1 MAALI
6 RRLRGLRAQSGFTM
20 VELLISMVVMV
31 TVVTSLTTLFVSGS
45 KAEVDMNRR
54 FEAQEQARVAI
65 DRLRREVHCADL
77 VTVTSASNI
86 TLRLPAHCPTATG
99 GAVTNVVW
107 DLQSA
112 GTNRYRLRRASV
124 TIGDYITNSSVF
136 SYTAQSST
144 TLAKLNVDLRVNRNP
159 IEGWKQWRLRTDIV
173 LRNSL
178 RQ

>member
-1 MAALI
+1 MSRLT
-6 RRLRGLRAQSGFTM
+6 RRLRALRGQSGFTM
-20 VELLISMVVMV
+20 IELLISMVVMV

-77 VTVTSASNI
+77 VTVSSASNVTI
-86 TLRLPAHCPTATG
+86 RLPSHCPTATG
-99 GAVTNVVW
+99 GAVTSVVW
-107 DLQSA
+107 DVQSVA
-112 GTNRYRLRRASV
+112 TNRYRLRRGGV
-124 TIGDYITNSSVF
+124 TIADYITNASVF
-136 SYTAQSST
+136 SYTAQSTT
-144 TLAKLNVDLRVNRNP
+144 TLAKLHVDLRVNRNS
-159 IEGWKQWRLRTDIV
+159 IEGWKSWRLQTDIV

>member
-1 MAALI
+1 
-6 RRLRGLRAQSGFTM
+6 
-20 VELLISMVVMV
+20 MV

-77 VTVTSASNI
+77 VTVTSASNVTI
-86 TLRLPAHCPTATG
+86 RLPAHCPTATG
-99 GAVTNVVW
+99 GAVTSVVW
-107 DLQSA
+107 DVQSVS
-112 GTNRYRLRRASV
+112 TNRYRLRRAGV
-124 TIGDYITNSSVF
+124 TIADYVTSSSVF
-136 SYTAQSST
+136 SYTAQSTT
-144 TLAKLNVDLRVNRNP
+144 TLAKLHVDLRVNRNS
-159 IEGWKQWRLRTDIV
+159 IEGWKSWRLQTDIV